1 MAITFTYPIVT
12 PKADDLVVGTQTP
25 DPLSSETD
33 TPTRNFTIQSIIDL
47 AKVDIISLSTVGTSG
62 VSTLTAGVLNIP
74 NYTADPSIV
83 KTTGNQTI
91 GGAKTFTTNI
101 SAPNVGGDNTGDQ
114 SLSINGQVITISG
127 TNSTVTLPSS
137 SGVTLDTAQTIT
149 GTKTFTNVVA
159 ITDRLV
165 LNDSQD
171 NNFIGYNSGISNT
184 TGTFNVALGY
194 QALQTNTSGG
204 YNIALGS
211 LSLQN
216 NTTGSSNT
224 ALGPLGLFSNT
235 TGDGNVALSTSSL
248 QNNTTGSHN
257 SALGSSSLHENTTGD
272 YNVSL
277 GFASMRSN
285 TTGSYNIGLGW
296 RSGQYIADGS
306 ANTSGSSS
314 IFIGKEARANG
325 NNQTNQIVIGDVAIG
340 NGNNTA
346 TLGNDSIVATH
357 LKGDVV
363 LKTDG
368 SGFAKIKTDTTGTVM
383 IGDPAA
389 GVTTGLNVT
398 GDITMQS
405 STAAINLT
413 SATAAIYM
421 TSPDGTTY
429 KVQMA
434 NGGTFN
440 ITAV

>member
-1 MAITFTYPIVT
+1 MARISTYPTSVPT
-12 PKADDLVVGTQTP
+12 GTDLLIGTQ
-25 DPLSSETD
+25 DPTSLETK
-33 TPTRNFTIQSIIDL
+33 NFSVQSIVDL
-47 AKVDIISLSTVGTSG
+47 AEVDGISLSTVGTSG

-74 NYTADPSIV
+74 NYAADPSIV
-83 KTTGNQTI
+83 NTTGDQTI

-114 SLSINGQVITISG
+114 SLSISGQVITISG
-127 TNSTVTLPSS
+127 TNSTVTLPSF

-149 GTKTFTNVVA
+149 GIKTFTNAVT

-194 QALQTNTSGG
+194 QVLQTNTSGG

-211 LSLQN
+211 QGLSN
-216 NTTGSSNT
+216 NTTGSSNI
-224 ALGPLGLFSNT
+224 ALGHVSLFSNT
-235 TGDGNVALSTSSL
+235 TGTSNIALGISSL

-257 SALGSSSLHENTTGD
+257 VALGNGSLNDNTSGL

-285 TTGSYNIGLGW
+285 ITGSHNIGLGW

-306 ANTSGSSS
+306 ENTSGSSS

-325 NNQTNQIVIGDVAIG
+325 SNQINQIVIGDVAIG

-363 LKTDG
+363 LKVDG
-368 SGFAKIKTDTTGTVM
+368 SGFSKIKTDTTGTVM

-421 TSPDGTTY
+421 TSPDGTNY

-440 ITAV
+440 ITQV

>member
-1 MAITFTYPIVT
+1 MAITSTYPIIVPKVT
-12 PKADDLVVGTQTP
+12 DLIVGTQTYTAA
-25 DPLSSETD
+25 DPVLD
-33 TPTRNFTIQSIIDL
+33 NPTRNFTVQSIVNL
-47 AKVDIISLSTVGTSG
+47 ATAGISLLTAGTSG

-74 NYTADPSIV
+74 NYAADPSIV
-83 KTTGNQTI
+83 KTTGDQTI
-91 GGAKTFTTNI
+91 GGTKTFTTNI
-101 SAPNVGGDNTGDQ
+101 SAPNVGGNNTGDQ

-127 TNSTVTLPSS
+127 TNSTVTLPSF

-149 GTKTFTNVVA
+149 GIKTFTNAVT

-194 QALQTNTSGG
+194 QVLQTNTSGG

-216 NTTGSSNT
+216 NTTGSSNI
-224 ALGPLGLFSNT
+224 ALGHVSLQSNT
-235 TGDGNVALSTSSL
+235 TGTSNIALGISGL
-248 QNNTTGSHN
+248 QSNTTGSHN
-257 SALGSSSLHENTTGD
+257 VALGNGSLNDNTSGL

-285 TTGSYNIGLGW
+285 ITGSHNIGLGW

-306 ANTSGSSS
+306 GNTSGSSS
-314 IFIGKEARANG
+314 IFIGKDARANG
-325 NNQTNQIVIGDVAIG
+325 SNQINQIVIGDVAIG

-363 LKTDG
+363 LKVDG
-368 SGFAKIKTDTTGTVM
+368 TGFAKIKTDTTGTVM

-389 GVTTGLNVT
+389 GVATGINVT

-440 ITAV
+440 ITQV

>member
-1 MAITFTYPIVT
+1 MAITSTYPIIV
-12 PKADDLVVGTQTP
+12 PKATDLIVGTQTYTAA
-25 DPLSSETD
+25 DPVLD
-33 TPTRNFTIQSIIDL
+33 NPTRNFSVQSIIDL
-47 AKVDIISLSTVGTSG
+47 AEVDGISLSTVGTSG

-74 NYTADPSIV
+74 NYAADPSIV
-83 KTTGNQTI
+83 NTTGDQTI

-127 TNSTVTLPSS
+127 TDSTVTLPSF

-149 GTKTFTNVVA
+149 GIKTFTNAVT

-194 QALQTNTSGG
+194 QVLQTNTSGG

-211 LSLQN
+211 QGLSN
-216 NTTGSSNT
+216 NTTGSSNI
-224 ALGPLGLFSNT
+224 ALGHVSLFSNT
-235 TGDGNVALSTSSL
+235 TGTSNIALGISSL

-257 SALGSSSLHENTTGD
+257 VALGNGSLNDNTSGL

-285 TTGSYNIGLGW
+285 ITGSHNIGLGW

-306 ANTSGSSS
+306 ENTSGSSS
-314 IFIGKEARANG
+314 IFIGKDARANG
-325 NNQTNQIVIGDVAIG
+325 SNQINQIVIGDVAIG

-363 LKTDG
+363 LKVDG
-368 SGFAKIKTDTTGTVM
+368 SGFSKIKTDTTGVII

-389 GVTTGLNVT
+389 GVTTGLNVS
-398 GDITMQS
+398 GDIAMQG
-405 STAAINLT
+405 TNAGIYLT

-421 TSPDGTTY
+421 TSPDGTNY

-440 ITAV
+440 ITQV

>member
-1 MAITFTYPIVT
+1 MARISTYPTSVPT
-12 PKADDLVVGTQTP
+12 GTDLLIGTQ
-25 DPLSSETD
+25 DPTSLETK
-33 TPTRNFTIQSIIDL
+33 NFSVQSIVDL
-47 AKVDIISLSTVGTSG
+47 AEVDGISLSTVGTSG

-127 TNSTVTLPSS
+127 TNSTVTLPSF

-149 GTKTFTNVVA
+149 GIKTFTNAVT

-194 QALQTNTSGG
+194 QVLQTNTSGG

-211 LSLQN
+211 QGLSN
-216 NTTGSSNT
+216 NTTGSSNI
-224 ALGPLGLFSNT
+224 ALGHVSLFSNT
-235 TGDGNVALSTSSL
+235 TGTSNIALGISSL

-257 SALGSSSLHENTTGD
+257 VALGNGSLNDNTSGL

-285 TTGSYNIGLGW
+285 ITGSHNIGLGW

-306 ANTSGSSS
+306 ENTSGSSS
-314 IFIGKEARANG
+314 IFIGKDARANG
-325 NNQTNQIVIGDVAIG
+325 SNQINQIVIGDVAIG

-363 LKTDG
+363 LKVDG
-368 SGFAKIKTDTTGTVM
+368 SGFSKIKTDTTGTIM

-421 TSPDGTTY
+421 TSPDGTNY

-440 ITAV
+440 ITQV